1 MEKKYKKEA
10 LKTRN
15 EEARTRAIQL
25 KNDLQHLSRLL
36 HFLLTEERI

>member
-15 EEARTRAIQL
+15 EGARTRAIQL
-25 KNDLQHLSRLL
+25 KNDLKYLSRLL
-36 HFLLTEERI
+36 HFLLTGERI

>member
-25 KNDLQHLSRLL
+25 KMTKNTCLDS
-36 HFLLTEERI
+36 FISY